1 MAKRYRFP
9 ILMSMFRY
17 PLLFLFLTAYAVT
30 RAQTSIIDSLKNKLY
45 RTTIKTERLPLLL
58 ALAHEQHSLN
68 RDTAYEYAA
77 EAMNL
82 AVNGSSRDKSLAALY
97 FAQSYMPWG
106 WVDSSLAVLEPVL
119 NSNRVSDPA
128 TRDLYFLLNRQKAML
143 NGVHS
148 KYKEALEL
156 LYRLIREAE
165 QYKDS
170 VSLGANMNSIGSI
183 ALAREHPWEALPWF
197 YKALSVSTHDHRYMP
212 VLTAIYINLANA
224 SLAINRYDSS
234 NYYLRKAIPLAE
246 KIENLSLLIT
256 ALRVQTS
263 VLIKMKRVKE
273 AEISFQAM
281 IDTKRKINSI
291 NNVDDNVAI
300 IDFFVNNNQL
310 DKAIELCKEYLKQ
323 GNLYATNTSASE
335 MMVNSVAHRLP
346 FYEALARCYKL
357 AGKNELYQQ
366 ALEQLV
372 LVKDSVYALASTKE
386 IADIQTKYET
396 QIKENAIIEKQRLDI
411 VQKNYR
417 FYGLLGF
424 SLVIAGAGVFS
435 FNEYRRRQRIKMQN
449 ALMEEKRM
457 ADEAIKKAEEKERI
471 RIAADLHDNLGA
483 YAASMASNLNYL
495 QVDEKN
501 ELIRTAFT
509 ELKSNS
515 GAMVSELNDTIWVL
529 KKDTLS
535 LTAISDRIKVFISR
549 LRKSYPAITVEI
561 TEKISVDHLLSSPQA
576 FHLYRILQEA
586 VNNALKHSQG
596 NLIRVIFTAAESWQV
611 SVTDNGNGMK
621 KADGEIIESNGL
633 INMKRRCEENGWNIQ
648 WSVND
653 DGGTLVTIW
662 PTSN

>member
-1 MAKRYRFP
+1 MDNRPGFL
-9 ILMSMFRY
+9 ILMCMLRY
-17 PLLFLFLTAYAVT
+17 FPLFLVLTASAVT
-30 RAQTSIIDSLKNKLY
+30 KAQTHTIDSLKNKLY
-45 RTTIKTERLPLLL
+45 RTTIHSERLPILL
-58 ALAHEQHSLN
+58 AIAHEQHSLN
-68 RDTAYEYAA
+68 RDTAYEYAG
-77 EAMNL
+77 EAMAL
-82 AVNGSSRDKSLAALY
+82 AVNSNNRDKSLAALY
-97 FAQSYMPWG
+97 FSQSYMPWG

-119 NSNRVSDPA
+119 NTNRVNDPA
-128 TRDLYFLLNRQKAML
+128 TRDLYFLLYRQKAML

-170 VSLGANMNSIGSI
+170 VSLGGNMNSIGSI
-183 ALAREHPWEALPWF
+183 SLARERPWEALPWF

-212 VLTAIYINLANA
+212 VLTAININLANA

-234 NYYLRKAIPLAE
+234 IYYLKKAIPQAE
-246 KIENLSLLIT
+246 QIENLSLLIT

-263 VLIKMKRVKE
+263 VLIKMSRLKE
-273 AEISFQAM
+273 AELSFQEMLEA
-281 IDTKRKINSI
+281 KRKIHSI
-291 NNVDDNVAI
+291 NNIDDNLAI
-300 IDFFVNNNQL
+300 IDFFVNSNQL
-310 DKAIELCKEYLKQ
+310 DKAIELCKQYLKQ
-323 GNLYATNTSASE
+323 GNIYVNNSSTPELV
-335 MMVNSVAHRLP
+335 VNSVTNRLP
-346 FYEALARCYKL
+346 FYYALARCYKL
-357 AGKNELYQQ
+357 AGKSEEYQQ

-372 LVKDSVYALASTKE
+372 LVKDSVSAEASTKE

-396 QIKENAIIEKQRLDI
+396 QIKENSIIEKQRLDI

-424 SLVIAGAGVFS
+424 LLVIAGAGIFS

-449 ALMEEKRM
+449 ALEEEKRL
-457 ADEAIKKAEEKERI
+457 ADEAIKKAEEKERV

-501 ELIRTAFT
+501 ELIKTAFT

-515 GAMVSELNDTIWVL
+515 GAIVSELNDTIWVL

-535 LTAISDRIKVFISR
+535 LTAISDRIKVFINR
-549 LRKSYPAITVEI
+549 LRKSYPAINVEI
-561 TEKISVDHLLSSPQA
+561 SEKISIDHLLSSPQA

-586 VNNALKHSQG
+586 INNALKHSHG
-596 NLIRVIFTAAESWQV
+596 NLIRVIFVSEESWQV
-611 SVTDNGNGMK
+611 SITDNGRGISE
-621 KADGEIIESNGL
+621 AGEEIKESNGL
-633 INMKRRCEENGWNIQ
+633 INMKRRCEENGWSIQ
-648 WSVND
+648 WSPND
-653 DGGTLVTIW
+653 DGGVSVTVW